1 MIKSYLIESS
11 HEDEKEN
18 QKDFTSDE
26 SEQENQ
32 SEHQDFFTRSNRARR
47 LSLRYQNVADIIV
60 FLQDEDKIDVL
71 TLTFIESRKKKIND
85 LLKKKVFEMTII
97 FEIFDDVRIFN
108 SRFVD
113 EIKHSGTSQ
122 TYGKSKLIIQTY
134 NDHEKI
140 LVLIQ
145 AFIIQRI
152 SQRIILFIATSIH
165 YDLFLRDI
173 TQTYTLSKTSL
184 NRKLFIRSSSKL
196 ELLDDSILRIIKSLY
211 DVLEIDAH

>member
-1 MIKSYLIESS
+1 VIKSYLIESS